1 MSNIEKVRKFVKELQ
16 QDFISIQP
24 KDCSLDLIKSYAG
37 YAYLDK
43 VLSFL
48 DTLESEKSMNQDGLE
63 EEMDQFF
70 ETMPV
75 LEHENIFE
83 ETFQN
88 IARHFA
94 EWGAEH
100 LRDSTKMI
108 GKSLTEAAEDAVCMV
123 FGGDP
128 AYYGNKAEFSV
139 NECMRLFIAGAKW
152 GTEHLRDTT
161 KMIDK
166 SLEEEANKFANQD
179 CVTFISRKKGFIA
192 GAEWQKEQDEAE
204 KNLKYFYGLDEGAK
218 IMKEQMLKDAIP
230 FYEILKAVP
239 SFERENTRIIIIK
252 EEE

>member
-1 MSNIEKVRKFVKELQ
+1 MGNIEKIRKFVKELQ

-48 DTLESEKSMNQDGLE
+48 DTLSVEPDKSLKEAAEDAVCMAFGGDPAYYGNKAEFSVNECIRLFTTG
-63 EEMDQFF
+63 
-70 ETMPV
+70 
-75 LEHENIFE
+75 
-83 ETFQN
+83 
-88 IARHFA
+88 A

-108 GKSLTEAAEDAVCMV
+108 GKSLEEIA
-123 FGGDP
+123 
-128 AYYGNKAEFSV
+128 
-139 NECMRLFIAGAKW
+139 NE
-152 GTEHLRDTT
+152 
-161 KMIDK
+161 
-166 SLEEEANKFANQD
+166 FANQD

-192 GAEWQKEQDEAE
+192 GAEWQ
-204 KNLKYFYGLDEGAK
+204 
-218 IMKEQMLKDAIP
+218 KEQMLKDAIP

-239 SFERENTRIIIIK
+239 SFERENTRIIIVN

>member
-1 MSNIEKVRKFVKELQ
+1 MGNIEKIRKFVKELQ

-48 DTLESEKSMNQDGLE
+48 DTLSEE
-63 EEMDQFF
+63 
-70 ETMPV
+70 P
-75 LEHENIFE
+75 
-83 ETFQN
+83 
-88 IARHFA
+88 
-94 EWGAEH
+94 
-100 LRDSTKMI
+100 
-108 GKSLTEAAEDAVCMV
+108 GKSLKEAAEDAVCMA

-139 NECMRLFIAGAKW
+139 NECIRLFTAGAEW
-152 GTEHLRDTT
+152 GAEHFRDTT

-166 SLEEEANKFANQD
+166 SLEEAAKEYEWSNVDTNQLNPPTLDMTVQVGDLRNAFKAGAEWGAEHFRDTTKMIGKSLEEIANEFANQD

-192 GAEWQKEQDEAE
+192 GAEWQ
-204 KNLKYFYGLDEGAK
+204 
-218 IMKEQMLKDAIP
+218 KEQMLKDAIP

-239 SFERENTRIIIIK
+239 SFERENTRIIIVN

>member
-1 MSNIEKVRKFVKELQ
+1 MDNIEKIRKFVKELQ

-48 DTLESEKSMNQDGLE
+48 DTLSEEPDKSLE
-63 EEMDQFF
+63 EAALSYVKNKYNFSSEL
-70 ETMPV
+70 V
-75 LEHENIFE
+75 YNNIGTDDFK
-83 ETFQN
+83 
-88 IARHFA
+88 AGA

-108 GKSLTEAAEDAVCMV
+108 
-123 FGGDP
+123 
-128 AYYGNKAEFSV
+128 
-139 NECMRLFIAGAKW
+139 
-152 GTEHLRDTT
+152 
-161 KMIDK
+161 DK
-166 SLEEEANKFANQD
+166 SLEEAANEFANQD

-192 GAEWQKEQDEAE
+192 GAEWQ
-204 KNLKYFYGLDEGAK
+204 
-218 IMKEQMLKDAIP
+218 KEQMLKDAIP

-239 SFERENTRIIIIK
+239 SFERENTRIIIVN